1 MKKNN
6 KCERNCSHF
15 FREEKERKGDIYMTT
30 QVVNVIGA
38 GLAGSEA
45 AYQIAKRGVQVRLYE
60 MRPVRQTPAH
70 HTDKFA
76 ELVCSNSLRAN
87 TLTNAVGVIKEEM
100 RLMDS
105 VIIRAADEC
114 SVPAGGALAVDRHE
128 FAAKV
133 TEYVK
138 NHPNVTVVN
147 EELTEIPEGPTVI
160 ATGPLTSPDLSAKL
174 KELTGEDYFYFYD
187 AAAPIV
193 EKDSIDM
200 NKVYL
205 KSRYDKGEAAY
216 LNCPM
221 TEEEFDRFYD
231 ALIAAETVPLKEFE
245 KEVFFEGC
253 MPVEV
258 MAGRGRQTL
267 LFGPMKPVGLEDPK
281 TGKTPYAVV
290 QLRQDD
296 AAGTLYNIVGFQTHL
311 KWGPQKEVLQLIPG
325 LENAEIVRY
334 GVMHRN
340 TFINSPNLL
349 RPTYQYKQ
357 RENLFFAG
365 QMTGVEGYVE
375 SAASGLLAGINA
387 ARLVQGEE
395 PIVLPP
401 VTAMGSMANYITATN
416 AKNFQPMNANF
427 GLFAPLEK
435 KIKKKAERNEA
446 YATRALETIRNF
458 VNI

>member
-1 MKKNN
+1 
-6 KCERNCSHF
+6 
-15 FREEKERKGDIYMTT
+15 MTT

-45 AYQIAKRGVQVRLYE
+45 AYQIAKRGVQVKLYE

-138 NHPNVTVVN
+138 NHPNATVMN
-147 EELTEIPEGPTVI
+147 EEITEIPEGPTVI
-160 ATGPLTSPDLSAKL
+160 ATGPLTSPDLAAQL

-221 TEEEFDRFYD
+221 TEEEFDRFYE

-245 KEVFFEGC
+245 KEIFFEGC

-258 MAGRGRQTL
+258 MASRGRQTL
-267 LFGPMKPVGLEDPK
+267 VFGPMKPVGLEDPK

-357 RENLFFAG
+357 RDDLFFAG

-387 ARLVQGEE
+387 ARLAKGEE
-395 PIVLPP
+395 PVVLPP

-435 KIKKKAERNEA
+435 KIKRKAERNEA
-446 YATRALETIRNF
+446 YATRALETIQNF